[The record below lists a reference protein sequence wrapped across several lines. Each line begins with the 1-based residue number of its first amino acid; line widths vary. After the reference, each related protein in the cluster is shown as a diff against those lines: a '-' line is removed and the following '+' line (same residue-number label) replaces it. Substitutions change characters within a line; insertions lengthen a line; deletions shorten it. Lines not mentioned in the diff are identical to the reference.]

1 MMRQVVETIKVGLE
15 RELTDYEMV
24 RLGETLDMLGFHR
37 CVLNGKTLVVQ
48 EMCQTNRTWEHVWEK
63 FDEQAKQG

>member
-1 MMRQVVETIKVGLE
+1 MVLQVIETINVGLR

-37 CVLNGKTLVVQ
+37 CVLNGNELIVQ
-48 EMCQTNRTWEHVWEK
+48 EMCQTNKTWDHVWEK
-63 FDEQAKQG
+63 FDEQTKS